1 MDLQDQLK
9 NLFPDHVPSNEPEET
24 EEVAH
29 ELYVQKETYDLQIR
43 ENEKGKRLL

>member
-9 NLFPDHVPSNEPEET
+9 NLFPDHEPSPEDPI

-29 ELYVQKETYDLQIR
+29 ELYVQKEPMIC
-43 ENEKGKRLL
+43 KF